1 MLAGFIL
8 IIEDEKDLATVLEYN
23 LQREGFQSRC
33 AFAGREALS
42 LALRNPVPDLVVLD
56 LMLPDISGVEVCR
69 RLREA
74 EPTRNVPI
82 LMLTAKAEE
91 IDRVVGFELGADD
104 CVIKPFGMRELM
116 LRVKAILRR
125 AHPGDEV
132 SEQHVLGR
140 LRVDIPA
147 QRLWVDDQEIRITAL
162 EFNLLKSLLIRRGR
176 VQTRDAL
183 LSLHAAILGAG
194 IMILFSVL
202 TSHLMSRRLRDL
214 VENARTL
221 AEGRMGERGGISIV
235 SEDEL
240 GSLAGSI
247 NRMAVELERLMSS
260 LARER
265 DRFEAVLEDMGE
277 GVLALNE
284 DSRLTHVNSAALSLL
299 GLSDVPT
306 GYMLLEVISSPDL
319 SALVSES
326 DASESGTVEFELPG
340 RDSRC
345 LRATVSS
352 RLVTGGRVVVLHD
365 VTKLRRLETVR
376 RDFIENASHEPR
388 TPVSIIQANTET
400 LLECALEGW
409 PRAPE
414 FLEALRRNS
423 ERLSSITAD
432 LLDIS
437 RIEWGRY
444 MLEPRAIRIEDAV
457 RRTLESMRARAVG
470 KRLILDSDVKSNLF
484 APTDAKALDR
494 ILFNLVDN
502 AVKYTPEGGHIVVR
516 ACRMGDEARVEV
528 CDDGYGIEPKRRD
541 RDFERFHRV
550 DAGRSRE
557 MGGTRLGL
565 SIVKIL
571 TEAMNG
577 QTGVERGHPGV
588 QFSG

>member
-1 MLAGFIL
+1 MPAGFIL

-33 AFAGREALS
+33 AFAGREGLS
-42 LALRNPVPDLVVLD
+42 RALRNPVPDLVVLD

-162 EFNLLKSLLIRRGR
+162 EFNLLKTLLIRRGR

-221 AEGRMGERGGISIV
+221 AERRMGERGGISIV

-265 DRFEAVLEDMGE
+265 DRFE
-277 GVLALNE
+277 
-284 DSRLTHVNSAALSLL
+284 
-299 GLSDVPT
+299 
-306 GYMLLEVISSPDL
+306 
-319 SALVSES
+319 
-326 DASESGTVEFELPG
+326 
-340 RDSRC
+340 
-345 LRATVSS
+345 
-352 RLVTGGRVVVLHD
+352 
-365 VTKLRRLETVR
+365 
-376 RDFIENASHEPR
+376 
-388 TPVSIIQANTET
+388 
-400 LLECALEGW
+400 
-409 PRAPE
+409 
-414 FLEALRRNS
+414 
-423 ERLSSITAD
+423 
-432 LLDIS
+432 
-437 RIEWGRY
+437 
-444 MLEPRAIRIEDAV
+444 
-457 RRTLESMRARAVG
+457 
-470 KRLILDSDVKSNLF
+470 
-484 APTDAKALDR
+484 AKALDR